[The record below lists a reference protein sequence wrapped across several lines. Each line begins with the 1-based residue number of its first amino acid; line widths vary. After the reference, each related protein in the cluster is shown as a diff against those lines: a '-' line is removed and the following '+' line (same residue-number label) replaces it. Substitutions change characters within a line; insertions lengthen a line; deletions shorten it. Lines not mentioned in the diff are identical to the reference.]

1 MNALGMV
8 QSSAC
13 EVAARAQ
20 LVAAEGLVRSLTPI
34 DIPVQHHFAQGVYA
48 RGGWIKKGSAFVG
61 RVHLQSQINIISQ
74 GEVTVLTEQ
83 GVVHLV
89 GPCTWA
95 SPPGAQRAAIVH
107 EDTYWTTILGTNE
120 TDPQVIFDT
129 CTAATFE
136 DFELARDELLQIIK
150 G

>member
-1 MNALGMV
+1 MNMTP
-8 QSSAC
+8 
-13 EVAARAQ
+13 EVARSAGEISARAQ
-20 LVAAEGLVRSLTPI
+20 LLVAEDAVRQLPAIEVPI
-34 DIPVQHHFAQGVYA
+34 SHHFAQGVYA
-48 RGGWIKKGSAFVG
+48 RGGLIKKGSAFVG
-61 RVHLQSQINIISQ
+61 RVHLQSQINIISH
-74 GEVTVLTEQ
+74 GSVTVLTEQ

-136 DFELARDELLQIIK
+136 DFQVARDELLHIIE

>member
-1 MNALGMV
+1 MNDITHHPNEIE
-8 QSSAC
+8 S
-13 EVAARAQ
+13 RAQ
-20 LVAAEGLVRSLTPI
+20 LVTAEEMVRCLPPI
-34 DIPVQHHFAQGVYA
+34 EIPISHHFAQGVYA
-48 RGGWIKKGSAFVG
+48 RGGMIKKGSAFVG
-61 RVHLQSQINIISQ
+61 RVHLQSQINIISC
-74 GEVTVLTEQ
+74 GSVTVLTEQ

-107 EDTYWTTILGTNE
+107 EDTYWTTILGTDE

-136 DFELARDELLQIIK
+136 DFELARNELLQIIK